1 LIYKLRKIFHF
12 FLLAGFFASVF
23 SFVNPIINPT
33 YNFVFAQDNPQD
45 NSQKNPLNNPNVKTD
60 VFQVSHT
67 DSLVKTDVKFII
79 QYSEILTLD
88 FGDVPVHKNIKLSP
102 ASDYKINYKDGV
114 ITLNDGIFS
123 KYELDTN
130 RIYDLKVEYDL
141 FPYTFRDEYSN
152 FEIITERDTITGD
165 TIEIATQRKD
175 FIENIFEGTQL
186 EKSGSIFRGFNFGS
200 NRDLSLNSG
209 FRLQLNGKISNDIE
223 ITAALT
229 DESTPI
235 QPEGNTQKLQELDKV
250 FIELRS
256 NNVSTTIGDIE
267 LDFVNS
273 EFVKFQRKIQG
284 AKGYGEFGFG
294 DLVLSGAVQRGK
306 FNSNSFNGID
316 GVQGPYKLT
325 GTENEVN
332 ILVLSG
338 TERVYIDGIL
348 MTRGENEDYVIDYG
362 IGAVTFKNRRIITS
376 NTRIVVDFEY
386 SDRRY
391 SRTLLAGKNGL
402 RLFDNKLNF
411 SVAYVRDFDDQ
422 DKTIDFSL
430 SDQDKQILSNAGAD
444 RFKAVKSGVTFVGL
458 DTLNNIGNGAYAQI
472 LPTVPGGDTVYVF
485 VPGTDSAVYNV
496 TFTFVGA
503 GNGSY
508 TQISS
513 LEYRYVGRDSGN
525 YAPIILLPMPTAFQV
540 VNAGLE
546 FSPDK
551 NKDFNVRVESAYSYF
566 DANKFS
572 GFADSKYGGLAL
584 LGIVNYKKDKLNFLG
599 IELNNFNFTYK
610 ERLVNKDFA
619 SLDRI
624 SSVEFNRNFDVT
636 DSTQQTENFREG
648 NLFFSPGKY
657 LGFNYN
663 FGQLLRGDIFNSVR
677 NIGEAFFLGDS
688 LNLPTMKYRV
698 DYLNSRNDLATSSGK
713 WIKHYGEAGYKK
725 YFSGSEEDIYFNT
738 QPYFDMKFVFNA
750 ESKRNNFTGN
760 ALDTLQISSFA
771 FSEYIPTI
779 ALRNIYS
786 FDIFAQFNYR
796 KDETVNQGFLDFFS
810 NTYIQKYG
818 LIYRGIN
825 FVTASFDVGFRDKDF
840 SQFATQLGNVNNKSV
855 LVNSQIR
862 IDPLTTG
869 LVTDL
874 FYNVSSDR
882 TAKIERQFVKVPV
895 GEGNYIYLGDI
906 NNNGILDEF
915 DFQLVNFGGDYVRLN
930 IPTNEFFPT
939 VNLRTS
945 AKLTFKPDRFL
956 NLKENNFLS
965 TIIKNITAESFYR
978 IDENSTDPNTD
989 NIYFLHFDSFL
1000 NEKNT
1005 LQGLQLFQQDVNLF
1019 ENNADYSA
1027 RFRFIQT
1034 RGFSQYSSG
1043 NERLLNI
1050 QRSFRLKVGLS
1061 SDIGMQV
1068 DYLNKTDRNIA
1079 PVGSIRNRNILSD
1092 GITFDLAY
1100 RPLPQIE
1107 SGFLIN
1113 FTKATDF
1120 YPAAPTDANINQQ
1133 IFRFIYSFATIGR
1146 VRVEIER
1153 DDIIMN
1159 ENLLTFPYE
1168 LTNGRVNGKSYFWRG
1183 IFDYSLSKNIQA
1195 SVNYDGRLE
1204 GSKRVIHT
1212 GRAQV
1217 TAFF

>member
-1 LIYKLRKIFHF
+1 
-12 FLLAGFFASVF
+12 LLAGFFASVF

-114 ITLNDGIFS
+114 ITLNDNIFS

-141 FPYTFRDEYSN
+141 FPYTFREEYSN

-472 LPTVPGGDTVYVF
+472 LPAVPGGDTVYVF